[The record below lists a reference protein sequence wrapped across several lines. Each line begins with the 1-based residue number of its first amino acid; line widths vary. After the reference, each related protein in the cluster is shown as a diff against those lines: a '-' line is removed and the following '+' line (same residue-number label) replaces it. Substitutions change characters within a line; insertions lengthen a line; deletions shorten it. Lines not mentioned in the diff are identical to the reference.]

1 VAEALRLDHVSYRYD
16 GAENLA
22 LEDVS
27 LTVHDGER
35 LGILGPNGGG
45 KSTLLKLALG
55 QLVPTKGQVQ
65 LLGQRPTAVVR
76 SQQVGYV
83 AQQATV
89 ERAMP
94 MTVRQ
99 AVQLAAN
106 WKRPWYMGVD
116 RKVASRIDGLLELVG
131 ARAFAD
137 RPIGELSGGQLQ
149 RVLIARALAP
159 QPRMLILDEPTV
171 GIDAG
176 GQQQFA
182 SLLNQVHQATNVT
195 LLIVSHDLR
204 AVTAGCDRVACVSR
218 KVHFHAAPGGLTPQL
233 LAELFAHEV
242 AGVVQLAGMHIHA
255 HGPGESCPMEP
266 GASAGQLHQLGVPMK
281 ASAVQPSA
289 AKDKP
294 DART

>member
-1 VAEALRLDHVSYRYD
+1 MSEALRLDQVSYRYD
-16 GAENLA
+16 GAENWA

-27 LTVHDGER
+27 LVVHQGER

-55 QLVPTKGQVQ
+55 QLSPTKGNVS
-65 LLGQRPTAVVR
+65 LLGQMPQAVVR
-76 SQQVGYV
+76 GQQVGYV
-83 AQQATV
+83 SQQATV
-89 ERAMP
+89 EKAMP

-99 AVQLAAN
+99 AVKLAAS
-106 WKRPWYMGVD
+106 WRRAWFKGVD
-116 RKVASRIDGLLELVG
+116 RGVASRVDELLALVG
-131 ARAFAD
+131 ANAFAD

-182 SLLNQVHQATNVT
+182 TLLEQVHRATNVT

-218 KVHFHAAPGGLTPQL
+218 RIHFHAAPGGLTPQL

-255 HGPGESCPMEP
+255 HGPGESCPMEQP
-266 GASAGQLHQLGVPMK
+266 AQLTQVAISAKP
-281 ASAVQPSA
+281 A
-289 AKDKP
+289 AMNPATIKEP
-294 DART
+294 PHARP